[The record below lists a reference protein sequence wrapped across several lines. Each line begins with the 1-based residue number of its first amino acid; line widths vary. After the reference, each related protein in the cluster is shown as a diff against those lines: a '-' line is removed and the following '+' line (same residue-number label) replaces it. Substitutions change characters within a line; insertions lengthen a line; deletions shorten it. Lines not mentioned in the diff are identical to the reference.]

1 MNDDNKYSLMNDISE
16 SWEDLEKLV
25 KQKAEQTLNR
35 LDEAR
40 LRLDDAI
47 ASAKAA
53 GHESAREA
61 VKEAKEAFK
70 LAKSDWM
77 RVKVETSI
85 ADLREQTEKRLQ
97 VFAESLEKRREQE
110 IEKNVEAL
118 RRRLLQRDEDRI
130 AAKRVKEAG
139 KVEASV
145 EKLLNRLES
154 IEKKTEDSVPAASIA
169 LQLGLQVSK
178 QVGMGKL
185 ARRAARQAD
194 ELSVEVNKTLR
205 EVLPRHQTQKKWDT
219 QFPEDEELS

>member
-1 MNDDNKYSLMNDISE
+1 MTEEKHSFLAE
-16 SWEDLEKLV
+16 SWDDLEKLV
-25 KQKAEQTLNR
+25 RQKAEQTMSRLEQARQR
-35 LDEAR
+35 LDETMMMAR
-40 LRLDDAI
+40 TVGQD
-47 ASAKAA
+47 
-53 GHESAREA
+53 SAREA
-61 VKEAKEAFK
+61 AQLAAREAKEAFR

-77 RVKVETSI
+77 RVKIETSI
-85 ADLREQTEKRLQ
+85 ADLRHQTEERLQ
-97 VFAESLEKRREQE
+97 HFAESLEKRREEE

-130 AAKRVKEAG
+130 AARRVKEAG

-145 EKLLNRLES
+145 EKLLNRLEN
-154 IEKKTEDSVPAASIA
+154 IEKKTEDAVPAASMA

-205 EVLPRHQTQKKWDT
+205 EVLPRHPQRKWDT
-219 QFPEDEELS
+219 QFPEDEEG